1 MSIISICFKKNGKQ
15 YYFLNEEFD
24 ININDKVIVNTEQG
38 LQLGIVVDNNID
50 ESKVNIKSE
59 LKTVLKK
66 ADDKDYNTYLNNLKD
81 SKIVVEETKKKIEKD
96 KIPMTIVDANYTFD
110 KKQLTINFVADER
123 IDFRNLVKYL
133 AAKYK
138 THIDLH
144 QIGVRD
150 KAKEIGG
157 IGVCGLPLCCKTFK
171 NDIQG
176 ITINMAKNQNIA
188 LNPTKI
194 NGCCGRLLCC
204 LAYEDEGYTELRE
217 KLPKI
222 NDDIKV
228 DGKKGKVANLDI
240 LRKKVYVNINDEIKE
255 VDFDVK

>member
-96 KIPMTIVDANYTFD
+96 KLPMTIVDANYTFD